1 MDILTP
7 EKAQETTIYAEFI
20 SKNGVE
26 GKYYLHEQDPDKKS
40 GVLVVCAGMEH
51 LAGTMSI

>member
-7 EKAQETTIYAEFI
+7 EKAQETTIYPEFI

-26 GKYYLHEQDPDKKS
+26 GKYYLHEQDPDKK
-40 GVLVVCAGMEH
+40 VEYW
-51 LAGTMSI
+51 